1 MKSRFTIHYFL
12 LFISLAGYV
21 VLGYFTQREN
31 YIQLFALFAVLFA
44 SYFFIIS
51 QKTSL
56 FPFKVLI
63 GSAILFRLVL
73 MFCYPAL
80 SDDFYRF
87 IWDGQL
93 LSHGIN
99 PYTALPPELYPE
111 QTSGIPLADFL
122 FSHLNNLQKS
132 NYTCY
137 PPFNEMFFYLAALIS
152 PNSIFGN
159 VLVMRLFIL
168 LAETGTIFVGIKIL
182 KHINKPVENILLY
195 ALNPLVII
203 ELTANLHFE
212 AIMIFFLFQAFYFV
226 LNLQNKLSA
235 AMLALSVSVKLV
247 PLMLIP
253 VFYRKLG
260 FWKWMVFALISTGI
274 AMLLFSPVPLWS
286 AHLGFLKSINLY
298 FQHFE
303 FNASLYYMARQIG
316 LWIKGYNMIATIGP
330 LMMVL
335 TFIIIILLAFRQKN
349 NKHTHLFISVLFIFT
364 TYYFFATTVHPW
376 YITTLVA
383 VSVFTHYRFPIIWS
397 LAIILSYFTYSNPAF
412 AENLWL
418 VFVEYLMVYGVL
430 VFEVI
435 RFGRQNKIEPDFIKQ
450 EIL

>member
-1 MKSRFTIHYFL
+1 
-12 LFISLAGYV
+12 
-21 VLGYFTQREN
+21 
-31 YIQLFALFAVLFA
+31 
-44 SYFFIIS
+44 
-51 QKTSL
+51 
-56 FPFKVLI
+56 
-63 GSAILFRLVL
+63 
-73 MFCYPAL
+73 
-80 SDDFYRF
+80 
-87 IWDGQL
+87 
-93 LSHGIN
+93 
-99 PYTALPPELYPE
+99 
-111 QTSGIPLADFL
+111 
-122 FSHLNNLQKS
+122 
-132 NYTCY
+132 
-137 PPFNEMFFYLAALIS
+137 MFFYLAALIS